1 MNDLFN
7 NSFEIKRV
15 KIHDYPQKVTSA
27 GTCRN
32 QKASGARILA
42 EMHTK
47 PVRVLDFGGG
57 KYSEAQEFLHEAG
70 FVCEVYDPYNR
81 SYEENLDALEQNY
94 DVMMCNNVLNV
105 LTDDVLDNVIEDM
118 KSICEM
124 CGITSIIVTVYE
136 RDKTGVGLMTGNS
149 TYQRNQ
155 KTSDYIEALLKKFSS
170 VTKHKKALLVKQ

>member
-7 NSFEIKRV
+7 HSFEIKRV
-15 KIHDYPQKVTSA
+15 KIHGYPQKVTSA

-32 QKASGARILA
+32 QKASGARIVA
-42 EMHTK
+42 ETHTK

-57 KYSEAQEFLHEAG
+57 KYSEAQEFLRAAG

-81 SYEENLDALEQNY
+81 SYEENLAALEQQY

-105 LTDDVLDNVIEDM
+105 LTDDVLNNVIEDM
-118 KSICEM
+118 KTICNI
-124 CGITSIIVTVYE
+124 CGITQIIVTVYE
-136 RDKTGVGLMTGNS
+136 RDKTGVGMMTGNS

-155 KTSDYIEALLKKFSS
+155 KTGDYIEPLLKTFTN
-170 VTKHKKALLVKQ
+170 VTKHKKALLVKP